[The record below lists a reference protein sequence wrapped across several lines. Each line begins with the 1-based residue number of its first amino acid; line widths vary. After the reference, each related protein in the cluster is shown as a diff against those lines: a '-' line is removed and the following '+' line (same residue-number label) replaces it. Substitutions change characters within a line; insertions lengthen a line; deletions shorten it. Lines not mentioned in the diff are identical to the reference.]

1 MAEHHH
7 HHFPRG
13 PRDGAQHAH
22 HHDHHRH
29 PPRVGHRAYAWSI
42 SLNLVLVAAQLGFG
56 VIAGS
61 LALIAD
67 AGHNL
72 ADVLGLVIAWFAAA
86 AARRRPTPRLSYGLR
101 ATSIWA
107 ALFNATLIFVACG
120 AIAWEAVHRFAAPR
134 DIDGGIVIWVALAGV
149 IVNGASALLFHQSA
163 AHDLNAKGAYLHLLS
178 DAAVSLGVVLAG
190 VAIVFTGWRWV
201 DPAMSLIVVTV
212 IVFAT
217 RQMFRDA
224 LHLALGGV
232 PPGIDPNAV
241 RNFLGS
247 HAGVVALHDL
257 HVWAM
262 STTEVA
268 LTAHLVMPAGHPGD
282 EFLRQICEALES
294 RFGIHHATIQIE
306 HGSIECRLAP
316 DHVV

>member
-1 MAEHHH
+1 M
-7 HHFPRG
+7 G
-13 PRDGAQHAH
+13 AH
-22 HHDHHRH
+22 HHGHSSHGSHSERDHGHPHHPHR
-29 PPRVGHRAYAWSI
+29 PRVGHRAFAWSI
-42 SLNLVLVAAQLGFG
+42 SLNVVLVLVQVGFG

-72 ADVLGLVIAWFAAA
+72 ADVLGLIIAWLAVVG
-86 AARRRPTPRLSYGLR
+86 ARRQPTPRLSYGLR

-107 ALFNATLIFVACG
+107 ALINATLILIACG

-134 DIDGGIVIWVALAGV
+134 EVDGGIMIWVALAGV
-149 IVNGASALLFHQSA
+149 IINGASAFLFQRSA

-190 VAIVFTGWRWV
+190 VAIVFTGWHWL
-201 DPAMSLIVVTV
+201 DPATSLLVVSV
-212 IVFAT
+212 IVIAT
-217 RQMFRDA
+217 WRMFRES

-232 PPGIDPNAV
+232 PGGIDPDQV
-241 RNFLGS
+241 RAFLGS
-247 HAGVVALHDL
+247 HVGVVAMHDL

-268 LTAHLVMPAGHPGD
+268 LTAHLVMPGGHPGD
-282 EFLRQICEALES
+282 EFLRQICEALEA

-316 DHVV
+316 DHVL